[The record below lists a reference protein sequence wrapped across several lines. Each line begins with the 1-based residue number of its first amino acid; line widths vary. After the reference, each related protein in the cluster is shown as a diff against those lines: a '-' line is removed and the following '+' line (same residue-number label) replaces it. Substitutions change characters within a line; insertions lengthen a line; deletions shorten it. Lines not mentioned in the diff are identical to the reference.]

1 LSTSGLSLSL
11 HTDRG
16 GLKFKLFLHSFS
28 SQWLT
33 MTSLFANALA
43 EEGGFNASTAD
54 ELYSV
59 QKSTARAW
67 QQIYQRDGQV
77 GRRRGIGL

>member
-1 LSTSGLSLSL
+1 
-11 HTDRG
+11 
-16 GLKFKLFLHSFS
+16 
-28 SQWLT
+28 